1 MVLISRRRNKITGS
15 IFILF
20 GIFCIIYLFYSKT
33 QILNQYSF
41 FIARYFKILL
51 FGYIGFFSV
60 ASGVLYFIGFLTP
73 YYAAN
78 PYEKAK
84 SYFWE
89 SILSFP
95 IFVLMLIVAV
105 TSLIDLEIRA
115 YRVLAFIFSCVL
127 VVVNVWTFIYG
138 SKTLKKYHSRKYRT

>member
-20 GIFCIIYLFYSKT
+20 GIFCIFYLFYSKM
-33 QILNQYSF
+33 QILDQYSF
-41 FIARYFKILL
+41 FVARYFKILL
-51 FGYIGFFSV
+51 FGYVGLFSIV
-60 ASGVLYFIGFLTP
+60 SGVLYFIGFLTP

-84 SYFWE
+84 AYFWQ
-89 SILSFP
+89 SVLSFP

-105 TSLIDLEIRA
+105 TSLIDLEIRT
-115 YRVLAFIFSCVL
+115 YRVLASIFSCIL
-127 VVVNVWTFIYG
+127 VVINAWTFIYG
-138 SKTLKKYHSRKYRT
+138 SKTLKKYHKRKYQN